1 MATAFKTDVP
11 LQGTEE
17 RFFFKLACAIALV
30 LVAGF
35 SVQLAAGRSS
45 FAVPLVY
52 HLHAFVFFG
61 WVALFVVQSG
71 LIAGNNVALHRKL
84 GWLSA
89 IWVPA
94 MVIMGITMTVVS
106 MRRTGGP
113 FFFGA
118 SEFLIGNPTGI
129 LAFAGMVG
137 AAVSLRRRTDW
148 HRRLMLSA
156 MAAITGPGFG
166 RLLPMPLMTPYA
178 WEISNTI
185 GGLFIVAGM
194 IRDKRHHGAIHP
206 AWFVGLAVMFG
217 WVALGELI
225 AQTDW
230 AMTLTREVMAGYP
243 GAARPMEPYLP

>member
-1 MATAFKTDVP
+1 MATIFNAGIP
-11 LQGTEE
+11 AEGTEA
-17 RFFFKLACAIALV
+17 RFFFKMACAIAII

-61 WVALFVVQSG
+61 WVVLFVVQSG

-84 GWLSA
+84 GWLA
-89 IWVPA
+89 AGWVPA

-129 LAFAGMVG
+129 LTFAAMIG

-206 AWFVGLAVMFG
+206 AWFVGLVVMFG

-230 AMTLTREVMAGYP
+230 AMTLTRQVMAGYP

>member
-1 MATAFKTDVP
+1 MATMFNAGIP
-11 LQGTEE
+11 AEGTEE
-17 RFFFKLACAIALV
+17 RFFFRMACAIALV

-45 FAVPLVY
+45 FDVPLIV

-61 WVALFVVQSG
+61 WVLLFVTQSG
-71 LIAGNNVALHRKL
+71 LIAAGNVALHRRL
-84 GWLSA
+84 GKLSA
-89 IWVPA
+89 VWIPA
-94 MVIMGITMTVVS
+94 MVVLGFAITVES

-118 SEFLIGNPTGI
+118 SEFLIGNPTG
-129 LAFAGMVG
+129 LLTFSALVG
-137 AAVSLRRRTDW
+137 AALALRRRTDW

-156 MAAITGPGFG
+156 MAVITGPGFG

-178 WEISNTI
+178 WEISNTL
-185 GGLFIVAGM
+185 GGLFILAGM
-194 IRDKRHHGAIHP
+194 IRDKRHNGAIHP
-206 AWFVGLAVMFG
+206 AWLIGLAVMFG

-230 AMTLTREVMAGYP
+230 AMTLTRKVMAGYP

>member
-1 MATAFKTDVP
+1 MATAYNPEVP
-11 LQGTEE
+11 IQGTEE
-17 RFFFKLACAIALV
+17 RFFFRLACAIALV

-35 SVQLAAGRSS
+35 SVQLAMGRSS

-61 WVALFVVQSG
+61 WVVLFVVQSG
-71 LIAGNNVALHRKL
+71 LIAADNVALHRRL
-84 GWLSA
+84 GKLSA
-89 IWVPA
+89 IWLPA
-94 MVIMGITMTVVS
+94 MVGLGIAITVES

-118 SEFLIGNPTGI
+118 SEFLIGNPTSL
-129 LAFAGMVG
+129 LAFAGMVC
-137 AAVSLRRRTDW
+137 AAVALRQRSDW

-166 RLLPMPLMTPYA
+166 RLLPMPLMIPYA
-178 WEISNTI
+178 WEISNTV
-185 GGLFIVAGM
+185 GSLFIVAGM
-194 IRDKRHHGAIHP
+194 IRDKRHHGVIHP

-217 WVALGELI
+217 SLALGEVI

-230 AMTLTREVMAGYP
+230 AIALTRQVMEGYP
-243 GAARPMEPYLP
+243 GAVRPMEPYLP